1 MYVCVRLVI
10 IIIFDIYILEF
21 GGGLLWGTTYIISW
35 SNASGNGDSDF
46 ALVVDQPGYGPLA
59 TAVTVLVDLEPAVF
73 RRSASGAGNLGH
85 VGHDWPIVRGIN
97 DHAGVEV
104 DVQSVSPLESDLGPS
119 GNSGYLAGDDHQRV
133 GTAVA
138 GHIA

>member
-1 MYVCVRLVI
+1 MGNFAVLA
-10 IIIFDIYILEF
+10 
-21 GGGLLWGTTYIISW
+21 TYIISW
-35 SNASGNGDSDF
+35 SNASGNSDGDF
-46 ALVVDQPGYGPLA
+46 ALIVNQPSYGPLA
-59 TAVTVLVDLEPAVF
+59 TAVAVLVDLEPAVF

-85 VGHDWPIVRGIN
+85 VGHDRPVVGGIN

-104 DVQSVSPLESDLGPS
+104 NVQSVSPLKSDLGPG
-119 GNSGYLAGDDHQRV
+119 GNSGYLAGDDYQRV